1 MNNTNPMLIS
11 KISEYIDNPNLL
23 KALYSNYN
31 DFELREYFDFQSDS
45 INNFTLARWLW
56 LLKSFF
62 SLQLILNK
70 KLYLPGIGLFTI
82 SPQKYYKEYSF
93 PGTLKKMWEQGG
105 KAWYTKKIIHNNMI
119 NKILQNNKLNFEV
132 LDNETFQI
140 KKTENDKFSLFTNL
154 DTKIQYLNNNIKNF
168 IDIPNLEVIHSE
180 KYNWWKEFK
189 DIVEN
194 YRSNQD
200 NSFQYYI
207 EDIMSENLWYNTKIL
222 EDLIVLIGYVENN
235 KDKFIV
241 K

>member
-1 MNNTNPMLIS
+1 
-11 KISEYIDNPNLL
+11 
-23 KALYSNYN
+23 
-31 DFELREYFDFQSDS
+31 
-45 INNFTLARWLW
+45 
-56 LLKSFF
+56 
-62 SLQLILNK
+62 
-70 KLYLPGIGLFTI
+70 
-82 SPQKYYKEYSF
+82 
-93 PGTLKKMWEQGG
+93 MWEQVG